1 VRVKKSCH
9 SRADYS
15 NYKSVASTNFHSLMK
30 IEIAFCLLS
39 LALLPA
45 CSTTSQTTTANQ
57 TLEQRLMTKYASNAT
72 EPGTPGEEPAPPAE
86 GPEDV
91 PADAPATLDQNP
103 ALMPSP
109 LLRYWASSR
118 TP

>member
-1 VRVKKSCH
+1 
-9 SRADYS
+9 
-15 NYKSVASTNFHSLMK
+15 MK
-30 IEIAFCLLS
+30 IQIATCLLS

-45 CSTTSQTTTANQ
+45 CSTTSVTTANHQ
-57 TLEQRLMTKYASNAT
+57 TLEQRLMAKYASVDT
-72 EPGTPGEEPAPPAE
+72 EMEEPAPPAE

-91 PADAPATLDQNP
+91 PADAPGNVDHNPTLV
-103 ALMPSP
+103 PSP

>member
-1 VRVKKSCH
+1 
-9 SRADYS
+9 
-15 NYKSVASTNFHSLMK
+15 MK
-30 IEIAFCLLS
+30 IQIATCLLG

-45 CSTTSQTTTANQ
+45 CSTTSNMTTANHQ
-57 TLEQRLMTKYASNAT
+57 SLEQRLMTKYASADT
-72 EPGTPGEEPAPPAE
+72 TTAEPAPPAE

-91 PADAPATLDQNP
+91 PADAPNSVDRNP
-103 ALMPSP
+103 NLIPSP

>member
-1 VRVKKSCH
+1 
-9 SRADYS
+9 
-15 NYKSVASTNFHSLMK
+15 MK
-30 IEIAFCLLS
+30 IQIALCLLS
-39 LALLPA
+39 IALLPA
-45 CSTTSQTTTANQ
+45 CSTTSQTTAEHQ
-57 TLEQRLMTKYASNAT
+57 TLEQRLNAKYAST
-72 EPGTPGEEPAPPAE
+72 DTTTPGAEEPAPPAE

-91 PADAPATLDQNP
+91 PADAPTTVDQNP

>member
-1 VRVKKSCH
+1 
-9 SRADYS
+9 
-15 NYKSVASTNFHSLMK
+15 MK
-30 IEIAFCLLS
+30 IEIAFCLLG

-45 CSTTSQTTTANQ
+45 CSTTQMATAQ
-57 TLEQRLMTKYASNAT
+57 HETLEQRLMNKYA
-72 EPGTPGEEPAPPAE
+72 GTDTSGAVAGEPAPPAE

-91 PADAPATLDQNP
+91 PAEGPTDPERNP
-103 ALMPSP
+103 KMVPTP

>member
-1 VRVKKSCH
+1 
-9 SRADYS
+9 
-15 NYKSVASTNFHSLMK
+15 MK

-45 CSTTSQTTTANQ
+45 CSTTSQTTGANQ
-57 TLEQRLMTKYASNAT
+57 TLEQRLQAKYASNAT
-72 EPGTPGEEPAPPAE
+72 EPGAVGSEEPAPPAQ

-91 PADAPATLDQNP
+91 PADAPATVDQNP

>member
-1 VRVKKSCH
+1 
-9 SRADYS
+9 
-15 NYKSVASTNFHSLMK
+15 MK
-30 IEIAFCLLS
+30 IHIAACLLS

-45 CSTTSQTTTANQ
+45 CSTTSTVTTADRQ
-57 TLEQRLMTKYASNAT
+57 SLEQRLTAKYASADT
-72 EPGTPGEEPAPPAE
+72 TTAEPAPPAE

-91 PADAPATLDQNP
+91 PADAPADVNHNP
-103 ALMPSP
+103 NLVPSP

>member
-1 VRVKKSCH
+1 
-9 SRADYS
+9 
-15 NYKSVASTNFHSLMK
+15 MK
-30 IEIAFCLLS
+30 IEIAACLLS

-45 CSTTSQTTTANQ
+45 CSTTSMTTADHQ
-57 TLEQRLMTKYASNAT
+57 TLEQRLTTKYAAADT
-72 EPGTPGEEPAPPAE
+72 AAAEPAPPAE

-91 PADAPATLDQNP
+91 PAEGPTDPEKNP
-103 ALMPSP
+103 AMVPSP